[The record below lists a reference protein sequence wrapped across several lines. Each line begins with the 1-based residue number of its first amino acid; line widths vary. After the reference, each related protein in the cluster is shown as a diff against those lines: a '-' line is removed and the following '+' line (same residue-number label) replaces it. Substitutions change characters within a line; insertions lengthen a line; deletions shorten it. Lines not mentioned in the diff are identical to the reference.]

1 MRIAVAAMFAGALLL
16 SSCAV
21 VAAQDATQFE
31 IRFCPAAQ
39 VRTFPL
45 ESRRGV
51 QSLLLQNAAI
61 VNHSATAAEVV
72 AIDLE
77 LQNNGSAVDT
87 RRIAGEEL
95 TRLAAS
101 GPKLQ
106 KSGMLQA
113 VAFQFCGS
121 GLIAAGVTLA
131 GPALGPG
138 EAMLLSQQPFAFRGS
153 RDALVVRA
161 HLRAE
166 EHDIAVAGTIRID
179 SSVAKAR
186 FNFPLKG
193 RWFAAVGP
201 TMHTGHRWVL
211 PEEFAYDVARLG
223 QDDLTHRGSGA
234 HFADYYAYGAPVIA
248 AADGVVTLAM
258 DDQPENPAALRRP
271 GESLDNYGA
280 RVQEIQGALLA
291 KGVSGIAGNYVMID
305 HGNSEYSLY
314 AHLKPGSV
322 RVKVGDRV
330 AAGTPL
336 GKLGSSGNSTEPHL
350 HFQVCDGPDAL
361 ACAGIPVEFQNVTLP
376 FADYPR
382 SLQSG
387 DVLVAD

>member
-1 MRIAVAAMFAGALLL
+1 MRIAVTTIFGGALFL
-16 SSCAV
+16 SGSA
-21 VAAQDATQFE
+21 ATSAQDPAQFE

-51 QSLLLQNAAI
+51 QSLLLQNVAI
-61 VNHSATAAEVV
+61 VSHAASAAEVT

-77 LQNNGSAVDT
+77 LLNGDASADT
-87 RRIAGEEL
+87 RRIAGEDL
-95 TRLAAS
+95 TRIAAS

-113 VAFQFCGS
+113 IAFQFCGS
-121 GLIAAGVTLA
+121 ALIADGVTLA
-131 GPALGPG
+131 GPTLAPG
-138 EAMLLSQQPFAFRGS
+138 QAMLISQQPFAWRGP
-153 RDALVVRA
+153 RDTLLVRA
-161 HLRAE
+161 HLRVDG
-166 EHDIAVAGTIRID
+166 HDTAASGTIRID
-179 SSVAKAR
+179 SAVAKTHFR
-186 FNFPLKG
+186 FPLAG
-193 RWFAAVGP
+193 RWFVAVGP

-211 PEEFAYDVARLG
+211 PEEFAYDIARLG
-223 QDDLTHRGSGA
+223 QDDLSHRGSGTR
-234 HFADYYAYGAPVIA
+234 FENYYAYAAPVLA
-248 AADGVVTLAM
+248 AADGVVIVAM

-280 RVQEIQGALLA
+280 RVQEIQAALLA

-322 RVKVGDRV
+322 HVKVGDRI

-350 HFQVCDGPDAL
+350 HFQVCDAPDAL
-361 ACAGIPVEFQNVTLP
+361 TCAGIPVEFQNVTLP

-382 SLQSG
+382 ALQRG
-387 DVLVAD
+387 DVVLAN

>member
-1 MRIAVAAMFAGALLL
+1 MRIFVAAMLAAALFLPCSAVAADRDAAG
-16 SSCAV
+16 
-21 VAAQDATQFE
+21 FE

-39 VRTFPL
+39 IRTFPL
-45 ESRRGV
+45 ESRRGA
-51 QSLLLQNAAI
+51 QSLLLQNVAI
-61 VNHSATAAEVV
+61 VNRSTSAAEIV

-77 LQNNGSAVDT
+77 LQNAGAAVDT
-87 RRIAGEEL
+87 RRLAGEDL
-95 TRLAAS
+95 IRAAAS
-101 GPKLQ
+101 GPRLQ

-121 GLIAAGVTLA
+121 GLIADGVTLA
-131 GPALGPG
+131 GPALAAG
-138 EAMLLSQQPFAFRGS
+138 EAMLLMQQPFAFRGS
-153 RDALVVRA
+153 RDALLVRA

-166 EHDIAVAGTIRID
+166 GRDLAVAGTIRIETA
-179 SSVAKAR
+179 VAKTR
-186 FNFPLKG
+186 FTFPLRG

-211 PEEFAYDVARLG
+211 PEEFAYDIARLG
-223 QDDLTHRGSGA
+223 QDDLSHRGSGA
-234 HFADYYAYGAPVIA
+234 RFEDYYAYAAPVVA
-248 AADGVVTLAM
+248 AADGIVTVAM

-271 GESLDNYGA
+271 RESLENYGA
-280 RVQEIQGALLA
+280 RVQQMQDALLA

-322 RVKVGDRV
+322 RVKVGERV
-330 AAGTPL
+330 SAGTPL

-382 SLQSG
+382 PVQSG
-387 DVLVAD
+387 DVLVAN

>member
-1 MRIAVAAMFAGALLL
+1 MRIIVAAIFAGALL
-16 SSCAV
+16 SCAAAA
-21 VAAQDATQFE
+21 AAQDTKQFE
-31 IRFCPAAQ
+31 IRFCPASQ

-51 QSLLLQNAAI
+51 QSLLLQNVAI
-61 VNHSATAAEVV
+61 VNHSAAAAEIVG
-72 AIDLE
+72 IDLE
-77 LQNNGSAVDT
+77 LQNGGSAVDT
-87 RRIAGEEL
+87 RRIAGDDL
-95 TRLAAS
+95 TRVAAS

-121 GLIAAGVTLA
+121 GLIADGVTLA
-131 GPALGPG
+131 GPALAPG
-138 EAMLLSQQPFAFRGS
+138 EAMLMSQQPFAYRGS
-153 RDALVVRA
+153 RDALLVRV
-161 HLRAE
+161 HLRAA
-166 EHDIAVAGTIRID
+166 EHDLDVTGTIRIE
-179 SSVAKAR
+179 SAVAKTR
-186 FNFPLKG
+186 FAFPLKG

-211 PEEFAYDVARLG
+211 PEEFAYDIARLG

-234 HFADYYAYGAPVIA
+234 RFEDYYAYGAPVLA
-248 AADGVVTLAM
+248 AADGVVTMAM
-258 DDQPENPAALRRP
+258 DDQPENPAALRNPR
-271 GESLDNYGA
+271 ESLENYGA
-280 RVQEIQGALLA
+280 RVQQIQAALLA
-291 KGVSGIAGNYVMID
+291 KGVSGIAGNYIMID

-322 RVKVGDRV
+322 RVKVGDHI

-382 SLQSG
+382 PLQSG
-387 DVLVAD
+387 DVVVTN

>member
-1 MRIAVAAMFAGALLL
+1 MRGVATTIVAGVLLL
-16 SSCAV
+16 WVSAAV
-21 VAAQDATQFE
+21 LAQEVAGFE

-45 ESRRGV
+45 ESLRGV
-51 QSLLLQNAAI
+51 QSLLLQNVAI
-61 VNHSATAAEVV
+61 INHGATAAEIT
-72 AIDLE
+72 AIDFE
-77 LQNNGSAVDT
+77 LRNGGAAVDT
-87 RRIAGEEL
+87 RRIADASLAE
-95 TRLAAS
+95 LAAS

-121 GLIAAGVTLA
+121 ALIPEDVTLA
-131 GPALGPG
+131 GPTLAPDQ
-138 EAMLLSQQPFAFRGS
+138 AMLISQQPFAWRGL
-153 RDALVVRA
+153 RDSLLVRVL
-161 HLRAE
+161 LRVEGKDA
-166 EHDIAVAGTIRID
+166 AASGTIRID
-179 SSVAKAR
+179 AAVAKTR
-186 FNFPLKG
+186 LRFPLNG
-193 RWFAAVGP
+193 RWFVAVGP

-211 PEEFAYDVARLG
+211 PEEFAYDIARLG
-223 QDDLTHRGSGA
+223 QDDLSHRGSGA
-234 HFADYYAYGAPVIA
+234 RFEDYYAYAAPVLA
-248 AADGVVTLAM
+248 AGDGVVTVAM
-258 DDQPENPAALRRP
+258 DDQPENPAALRRA
-271 GESLDNYGA
+271 GESLEKYGA
-280 RVQEIQGALLA
+280 RVQQIQSGLLA

-350 HFQVCDGPDAL
+350 HFQVCDAADAL

-382 SLQSG
+382 ALQSG
-387 DVLVAD
+387 DVLVTN

>member
-1 MRIAVAAMFAGALLL
+1 MRIVTTTVVAGVLLL
-16 SSCAV
+16 FDSAAV
-21 VAAQDATQFE
+21 LAQELAGLE

-39 VRTFPL
+39 ARTFPL
-45 ESRRGV
+45 ESLRGV
-51 QSLLLQNAAI
+51 QSLLLQNVAI
-61 VNHSATAAEVV
+61 INHAATAAEIT

-77 LQNNGSAVDT
+77 LWNAGTAIDT
-87 RRIAGEEL
+87 RRIADAS
-95 TRLAAS
+95 LADVAAV

-113 VAFQFCGS
+113 VAFQFCGTA
-121 GLIAAGVTLA
+121 LVADGVTLA
-131 GPALGPG
+131 GPALEAGQ
-138 EAMLLSQQPFAFRGS
+138 AMLISQQPFAWRGQ
-153 RDALVVRA
+153 RDSLVVRA
-161 HLRAE
+161 HQRVGGK
-166 EHDIAVAGTIRID
+166 DVAATGTIRID
-179 SSVAKAR
+179 SAVAKTR
-186 FNFPLKG
+186 FRFPLKG
-193 RWFAAVGP
+193 RWFVAVGP

-211 PEEFAYDVARLG
+211 PEEFAYDIARLG
-223 QDDLTHRGSGA
+223 QDDLSHRGSGA
-234 HFADYYAYGAPVIA
+234 RFEDYYAYAAPVLA
-248 AADGVVTLAM
+248 AGDGVIAVAM

-271 GESLDNYGA
+271 TESLEKYGA
-280 RVQEIQGALLA
+280 RVQEIQAGLLA

-350 HFQVCDGPDAL
+350 HFQVCDAADAL

-382 SLQSG
+382 ALQSG
-387 DVLVAD
+387 DVVVSN

>member
-1 MRIAVAAMFAGALLL
+1 MRTVAT
-16 SSCAV
+16 AV
-21 VAAQDATQFE
+21 VAGMLLLLVSTAGFAQEVSGFE

-45 ESRRGV
+45 ESLRGV
-51 QSLLLQNAAI
+51 QSLLLQNVLIINRAA
-61 VNHSATAAEVV
+61 ATAEIT

-77 LQNNGSAVDT
+77 LWNGGTPIDT
-87 RRIAGEEL
+87 RRIADASL
-95 TRLAAS
+95 ADVAAS

-121 GLIAAGVTLA
+121 ALIPDGMNLA
-131 GPALGPG
+131 GPTLEPG
-138 EAMLLSQQPFAFRGS
+138 QAMLISQQPFAWRGQ
-153 RDALVVRA
+153 RDSLLVRA
-161 HLRAE
+161 HLR
-166 EHDIAVAGTIRID
+166 VAGKEVAATGSIRID
-179 SSVAKAR
+179 SAVAKTHFR
-186 FNFPLKG
+186 FPLKG
-193 RWFAAVGP
+193 RWFVAVGP
-201 TMHTGHRWVL
+201 TMHTGHRWAL
-211 PEEFAYDVARLG
+211 PEEFAYDIARLG
-223 QDDLTHRGSGA
+223 QDDLSHRGSGA
-234 HFADYYAYGAPVIA
+234 RFEDYYAYA
-248 AADGVVTLAM
+248 ALVLAAGDGVVTVAM

-271 GESLDNYGA
+271 RESLEKYGA
-280 RVQEIQGALLA
+280 RIQQIQAALLA

-350 HFQVCDGPDAL
+350 HFQVCDAADAL
-361 ACAGIPVEFQNVTLP
+361 ACAGIPIEFQNVTLP

-382 SLQSG
+382 PVQSG
-387 DVLVAD
+387 DVIVAD

>member
-1 MRIAVAAMFAGALLL
+1 MRTVVAAVFAGALFL
-16 SSCAV
+16 SCSAAI
-21 VAAQDATQFE
+21 AAQDAAQFE

-51 QSLLLQNAAI
+51 QSLLLQNVAI
-61 VNHSATAAEVV
+61 VNRSTNAAEIV

-77 LQNNGSAVDT
+77 LQNSGTAVDT
-87 RRIAGEEL
+87 RHIAGEDL
-95 TRLAAS
+95 TRIAAG

-113 VAFQFCGS
+113 IAFQFCGS
-121 GLIAAGVTLA
+121 GLIADGMALA
-131 GPALGPG
+131 GPALAPG
-138 EAMLLSQQPFAFRGS
+138 EAMLMSQQPFAFRGS
-153 RDALVVRA
+153 RDALLVRA
-161 HLRAE
+161 HMRTEGRDLS
-166 EHDIAVAGTIRID
+166 VSGTIRIE
-179 SSVAKAR
+179 SAVAKTR
-186 FNFPLKG
+186 FAFPLKG

-211 PEEFAYDVARLG
+211 PEEFAYDIARLG

-234 HFADYYAYGAPVIA
+234 RFEDYYAYGAPVIA
-248 AADGVVTLAM
+248 AADGVVTKAM
-258 DDQPENPAALRRP
+258 DDQPENPAALRRS
-271 GESLDNYGA
+271 GESLENYGA
-280 RVQEIQGALLA
+280 RVQLIQDALLA

-330 AAGTPL
+330 TAGTPL

-376 FADYPR
+376 FADYARPV
-382 SLQSG
+382 QSG
-387 DVLVAD
+387 DVIVAN

>member
-1 MRIAVAAMFAGALLL
+1 MRTVVTTVVAGVLLL
-16 SSCAV
+16 FVSATV
-21 VAAQDATQFE
+21 LAQEVAGFE

-45 ESRRGV
+45 ESLRGV

-61 VNHSATAAEVV
+61 INHAATAAEIT

-77 LQNNGSAVDT
+77 LWNAGAAIDT
-87 RRIAGEEL
+87 RRIVDKGLADA
-95 TRLAAS
+95 AAS

-106 KSGMLQA
+106 KSGMLKA

-121 GLIAAGVTLA
+121 ALIADDVTLA
-131 GPALGPG
+131 GPTLAPG
-138 EAMLLSQQPFAFRGS
+138 QAMLISQQPFAWRGP
-153 RDALVVRA
+153 RDSLLVRA
-161 HLRAE
+161 HLRVE
-166 EHDIAVAGTIRID
+166 GKDVTVTGTIRID
-179 SSVAKAR
+179 SAVAKTR
-186 FNFPLKG
+186 FRFPLTG
-193 RWFAAVGP
+193 RWFVAVGP

-211 PEEFAYDVARLG
+211 PEEFAYDIARLG
-223 QDDLTHRGSGA
+223 QDDLSHRGSGA
-234 HFADYYAYGAPVIA
+234 RFEDYYAYAAPVLA
-248 AADGVVTLAM
+248 AGDGIVTVAM
-258 DDQPENPAALRRP
+258 DDQAENPAALRRP
-271 GESLDNYGA
+271 GESLEKYGA
-280 RVQEIQGALLA
+280 RVQEIQATLLA
-291 KGVSGIAGNYVMID
+291 KGVSGIAGNYVMIE

-350 HFQVCDGPDAL
+350 HFQVCDAADAL

-382 SLQSG
+382 ALQSG
-387 DVLVAD
+387 DVLVTD